1 MTTTRTIAEWTAH
14 WDAKSEIRDP
24 VRLNGYCVGGE
35 PIPREQYMEAVVKP
49 VLERLELE
57 PHHRVLDVGCG
68 SGLMLGEIE
77 KRVAEA
83 VGTDVSRAML
93 ERYEGRATTHV
104 CAAHELPF
112 GPESFDRVLMYSVAH
127 YFPDFDYFR
136 EVAAKCLAIL
146 RRDGILLIGD
156 LPVGR
161 RPEQSPYLW
170 YDRHALVDLFDS
182 VALPYT
188 IAAQSRAKRA
198 INRRIDVVVFKD

>member
-1 MTTTRTIAEWTAH
+1 M
-14 WDAKSEIRDP
+14 D
-24 VRLNGYCVGGE
+24 
-35 PIPREQYMEAVVKP
+35 AVVKP

-57 PHHRVLDVGCG
+57 PHHRALDVGCG
-68 SGLMLGEIE
+68 SGLTLGEIE

-83 VGTDVSRAML
+83 VGTDFSKAML
-93 ERYEGRATTHV
+93 ERYQGKARTLV

-127 YFPDFDYFR
+127 YFPDFGYFR
-136 EVAAKCLAIL
+136 RVAEKCLTIL

-161 RPEQSPYLW
+161 KPEQSPYLW

-182 VALPYT
+182 IGLPYT
-188 IAAQSRAKRA
+188 IAAQCKAKRA
-198 INRRIDVVVFKD
+198 INKRIDVIVFKD